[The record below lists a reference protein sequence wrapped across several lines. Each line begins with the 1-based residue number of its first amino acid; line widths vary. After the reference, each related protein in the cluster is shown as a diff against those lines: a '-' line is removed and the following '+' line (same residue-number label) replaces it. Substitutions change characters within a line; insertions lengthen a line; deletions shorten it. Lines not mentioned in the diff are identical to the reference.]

1 MQPSAM
7 VLITQCAVEIRAV
20 EILSIESDRKVPL
33 YSGSPYL
40 EAHMKSVFYIK
51 KKITCRHKAWFL
63 SDGKLSQ
70 DLSGVAYPRP

>member
-20 EILSIESDRKVPL
+20 EILSIERDRKVPL

-51 KKITCRHKAWFL
+51 KK
-63 SDGKLSQ
+63 
-70 DLSGVAYPRP
+70 